1 MTSKSNTLICIVGP
15 TAIGKTSISIRL
27 AKAFNTEIIS
37 CDSRQFYRE
46 MKIGTAVPSDD
57 ELAQVKHH
65 FIQHLSIFENYSV
78 GNYEK
83 EALNKIN
90 EIFET
95 KNTLCLTGGSG
106 LYQKAVLEGLDD
118 FPVVDKSIR
127 EKLKATYK
135 NEGIKPL
142 QDQLEQLDPEYFKT
156 VDIQNPH
163 RLIRAL
169 EICIGTSKPFSLFIN
184 TKKTSNRNFT
194 PIKIGLTAD
203 RAIVYERIEQRV
215 DKMFDSGLLK
225 EAQSLYEYRNLNAL
239 QTVGYKELFD
249 HFDGKLSLEEAKSEI
264 KKNTRRYAKRQ
275 LTWYR
280 KQNDIKWFEYDANI
294 DKIIGYIKTILP
306 VK

>member
-1 MTSKSNTLICIVGP
+1 LICIVGP

-106 LYQKAVLEGLDD
+106 FQSLINPLE
-118 FPVVDKSIR
+118 KN
-127 EKLKATYK
+127 LK
-135 NEGIKPL
+135 P
-142 QDQLEQLDPEYFKT
+142 
-156 VDIQNPH
+156 
-163 RLIRAL
+163 
-169 EICIGTSKPFSLFIN
+169 
-184 TKKTSNRNFT
+184 
-194 PIKIGLTAD
+194 PIKMKA
-203 RAIVYERIEQRV
+203 
-215 DKMFDSGLLK
+215 S
-225 EAQSLYEYRNLNAL
+225 SP
-239 QTVGYKELFD
+239 YKT
-249 HFDGKLSLEEAKSEI
+249 
-264 KKNTRRYAKRQ
+264 N
-275 LTWYR
+275 
-280 KQNDIKWFEYDANI
+280 
-294 DKIIGYIKTILP
+294 
-306 VK
+306 